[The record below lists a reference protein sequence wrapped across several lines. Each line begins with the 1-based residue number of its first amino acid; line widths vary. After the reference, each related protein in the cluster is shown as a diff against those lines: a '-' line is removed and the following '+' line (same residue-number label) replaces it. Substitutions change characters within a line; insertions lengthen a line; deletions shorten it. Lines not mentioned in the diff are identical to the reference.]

1 MATARKNDS
10 NLDLTAGEMSAITES
25 ATKTVISITRL
36 RSKAIDAGLNDNHG
50 EPLRQAFITGLDLL
64 KVMLEAE
71 AASDTTALL
80 IAERRLD
87 QQVGKTVRAA
97 RKAIRSAAKADK
109 D

>member
-1 MATARKNDS
+1 MATARKND
-10 NLDLTAGEMSAITES
+10 LDLTAAEMSAITES

-50 EPLRQAFITGLDLL
+50 EPLRQAFIAGLDLL

-71 AASDTTALL
+71 AAADTTALL

-87 QQVGKTVRAA
+87 QQVGKTVRNA
-97 RKAIRSAAKADK
+97 RKAIRSVAKADK